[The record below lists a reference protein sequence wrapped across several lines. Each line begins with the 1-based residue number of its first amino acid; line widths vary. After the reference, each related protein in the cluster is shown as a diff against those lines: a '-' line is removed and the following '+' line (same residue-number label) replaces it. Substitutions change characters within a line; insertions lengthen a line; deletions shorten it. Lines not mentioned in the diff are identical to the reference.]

1 MLFYIAVSLLMVI
14 SSFLEVFVCRKK
26 LMPLFYIISF
36 VLFSVSFLRWNVG
49 TDWDG
54 YHEIY
59 LHPEQY
65 EDMEVGFMVLNITVK
80 QFFDSYTMAL
90 FIQGAILFVF
100 QTAAIKQLSPYPMTT
115 LMLLWGSSFCGIFFV
130 RQSVS
135 TAILLFSIVMIR
147 DRHLLA
153 FLVLV
158 FLASLLHRSALFF
171 LPAYRIYHLHFSNK
185 RAVLAIACGMLIGSL
200 IDFADYFGTI
210 GSLLGGMYEIK
221 IDGYMRRGADMSF
234 NSGQTAAQL
243 YIRTMLGRLFLLLL
257 FVVFIKRKY
266 KMTIGGGM
274 LNLFTFT
281 IVLIPIFSSIA
292 NTFNRL
298 LVPYM
303 HCQSL
308 LLTLVIFSLR
318 TEVQKVWCFA
328 LFMVIIMVQLYMKL
342 FVDYDGEA
350 YLPFNII
357 F

>member
-1 MLFYIAVSLLMVI
+1 MLFYIAVSLFMFI
-14 SSFLEVFVCRKK
+14 SSFLEVFVYRKK
-26 LMPLFYIISF
+26 LIPLFYFVSF
-36 VLFSVSFLRWNVG
+36 VLFSVSFLRWNIG

-59 LHPEQY
+59 LHPELF
-65 EDMEVGFMVLNITVK
+65 ENMEVGFMMINITVK
-80 QFFDSYTMAL
+80 QFFNSYTVAL

-135 TAILLFSIVMIR
+135 TALLLFSIVMIR

-171 LPAYRIYHLHFSNK
+171 LPAYWIYHLHFSNK

-210 GSLLGGMYEIK
+210 GSLLGGMYETK
-221 IDGYMRRGADMSF
+221 IDGYMSRGADMSF

-274 LNLFTFT
+274 INLFTFA
-281 IVLIPIFSSIA
+281 IVLIPVFSSIA

-303 HCQSL
+303 YCQSL
-308 LLTLVIFSLR
+308 LLTFVIFSLSSKLR
-318 TEVQKVWCFA
+318 KLWCFL
-328 LFMVIIMVQLYMKL
+328 LFVVMIIVQLYMKL

-350 YLPFNII
+350 FLPFDTI